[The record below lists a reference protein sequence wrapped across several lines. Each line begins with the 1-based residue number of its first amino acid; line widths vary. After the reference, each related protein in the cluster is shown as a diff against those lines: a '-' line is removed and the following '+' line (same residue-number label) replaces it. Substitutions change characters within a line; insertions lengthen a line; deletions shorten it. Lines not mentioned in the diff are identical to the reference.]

1 MEDLRNWLES
11 VDRIGQL
18 KQSGAQARTSK
29 RCDQRINGQRRG
41 PVLLFGEIPGFRK
54 GFRIVTGSILN
65 AKRLG

>member
-1 MEDLRNWLES
+1 LDSSNGPGRKRGPRNGVISE
-11 VDRIGQL
+11 
-18 KQSGAQARTSK
+18 
-29 RCDQRINGQRRG
+29 INGQRRG